1 MTGKKE
7 ARRSLAA
14 GRATLKSKQILSRD
28 RVDIALAILIGSA
41 IMFGALI
48 AEAVGL

>member
-1 MTGKKE
+1 MRCKKE

-14 GRATLKSKQILSRD
+14 GRATLESKQIVTRD

-48 AEAVGL
+48 TEAVGL